1 MLNLDELLG
10 EQRVIRWKGKDYPV
24 KEITLR
30 TVLKAEKAMED
41 VEDAKNLW
49 QGMAAIL
56 KELVPGLDTENIPV
70 EALGKVFNYAL
81 HGDADGPLDAAPE
94 PRMKTISI
102 PATAVGTNTD

>member
-41 VEDAKNLW
+41 VEDPKNLW
-49 QGMAAIL
+49 QGMASIL
-56 KELVPGLDTENIPV
+56 KELVPGLETENIPV
-70 EALGKVFNYAL
+70 EALGKVFNYVL
-81 HGDADGPLDAAPE
+81 HGEAERPLATEPE
-94 PRMKTISI
+94 MKTISI
-102 PATAVGTNTD
+102 PATLVSTNTD

>member
-49 QGMAAIL
+49 QGMASIL
-56 KELVPGLDTENIPV
+56 KELVPGLETENIPV
-70 EALGKVFNYAL
+70 EALGKVFNYVL
-81 HGDADGPLDAAPE
+81 HGDTDGPLATEPETEAVAVPAAGE
-94 PRMKTISI
+94 GTI
-102 PATAVGTNTD
+102 